1 MKNTIK
7 MMLMLVILL
16 AGYTAQTN
24 ASGVSSI
31 PGHVKNQ
38 IKQQAKQKW
47 PKDYS
52 MQKYTIKKQEAAY
65 KKILKYRDSKVP
77 TNIINNLKRQ
87 AVSRDGKTAAREH
100 VSLVCKI

>member
-1 MKNTIK
+1 
-7 MMLMLVILL
+7 MLVILL

-77 TNIINNLKRQ
+77 TNIINNLTRKTL
-87 AVSRDGKTAAREH
+87 RDFSMTLSMAF
-100 VSLVCKI
+100 VCIVELIPVNLC